1 MNVLSLFDGIS
12 AGRIALERAGV
23 SVDNFYSSE
32 IDEHAIKVTQR
43 NHPSTI
49 QLGDATKWKEW
60 DIDFSSVDL
69 IMAGFPCFAKGT
81 LVMTSNGL
89 KPIEEIDENDY
100 VLTHTHS
107 FKRVVVP
114 MVKTSNHI
122 NRVKI
127 QGSHELL
134 VTDEHP
140 FYVRKRTYGWD
151 NKNRSNIR
159 LFGKPEWVNCSELN
173 KECFVG
179 VAINQNEIIPKF
191 NSDENFWYMIGR
203 YVADGY
209 SSTEN
214 LHSRG
219 EDKGN
224 RRVYKTIIT
233 CGKHE
238 VETVDDLILKTGYKA
253 TKSEEKTSYKFTIS
267 DKDLW
272 EFIQQFGRGAEDKEI
287 PGFLHDMPNNLIDKF
302 LEGYISG
309 DGYSIKSNGTRSN
322 KNTYQITTISKYLA
336 YGVEALIQKCYRTQ
350 PSITLNKVPNKKII
364 EGRLVNQ
371 KPFYS
376 IRLTKEKQKLAN
388 YFVEDGF
395 IWTPFKSKLRED
407 VEIEVYNFEV
417 DDDNSYSVNNLIV
430 HNCQAWS
437 IAGQQGGVEDERGQL
452 LHTMMDIFHHIKE
465 KNPNLKFLFENV
477 KMKKVFQEYVNS
489 VIGVEPIV
497 INSRLVSAQNRPR
510 QYWTNIP
517 GVEQP
522 EDKGIVLRD
531 IILTS
536 FNEKIGEEM
545 KKMVLS
551 DKANDYMGR
560 LRNGKPRWDYHTNP
574 LDGKAACLTANMYKG
589 VPYGVIKELGRRLHP
604 IECERLQTFPD
615 GYTEGISMTQRFKAL
630 GNSWTVDVIA
640 HIFKGLK

>member
-69 IMAGFPCFAKGT
+69 IMAGFPC
-81 LVMTSNGL
+81 
-89 KPIEEIDENDY
+89 
-100 VLTHTHS
+100 
-107 FKRVVVP
+107 
-114 MVKTSNHI
+114 
-122 NRVKI
+122 
-127 QGSHELL
+127 
-134 VTDEHP
+134 
-140 FYVRKRTYGWD
+140 
-151 NKNRSNIR
+151 
-159 LFGKPEWVNCSELN
+159 
-173 KECFVG
+173 
-179 VAINQNEIIPKF
+179 
-191 NSDENFWYMIGR
+191 
-203 YVADGY
+203 
-209 SSTEN
+209 
-214 LHSRG
+214 
-219 EDKGN
+219 
-224 RRVYKTIIT
+224 
-233 CGKHE
+233 
-238 VETVDDLILKTGYKA
+238 
-253 TKSEEKTSYKFTIS
+253 
-267 DKDLW
+267 
-272 EFIQQFGRGAEDKEI
+272 
-287 PGFLHDMPNNLIDKF
+287 
-302 LEGYISG
+302 
-309 DGYSIKSNGTRSN
+309 
-322 KNTYQITTISKYLA
+322 
-336 YGVEALIQKCYRTQ
+336 
-350 PSITLNKVPNKKII
+350 
-364 EGRLVNQ
+364 
-371 KPFYS
+371 
-376 IRLTKEKQKLAN
+376 
-388 YFVEDGF
+388 
-395 IWTPFKSKLRED
+395 
-407 VEIEVYNFEV
+407 
-417 DDDNSYSVNNLIV
+417 
-430 HNCQAWS
+430 QAWS

-452 LHTMMDIFHHIKE
+452 LHTMMDIFHHIQE

-477 KMKKVFQEYVNS
+477 KMKKVFQEYVNN
-489 VIGVEPIV
+489 VIGVEPII

-536 FNEKIGEEM
+536 FDEKTGEEM

-551 DKANDYMGR
+551 DKANDYMSR

-640 HIFKGLK
+640 HIFKGLNK